1 MWWCDE
7 CRGESIYNPGI
18 FKEESHVFKILRS
31 FILQHTNNRSI
42 IASMN
47 DKATL
52 DDWKTKVVKTVKDIV
67 SDLCTKEKDKDIIET
82 GLLQSWGGSYRTVP
96 YWRCQP
102 YFRAVNGVTGDKRQ
116 QQKEH
121 EQEDNNE
128 DLSVKKRK
136 VMETSSWV
144 WYIYIGLYVYSQL

>member
-42 IASMN
+42 VASMN

-67 SDLCTKEKDKDIIET
+67 SELCSKEKDKNIIET
-82 GLLQSWGGSYRTVP
+82 SPFQSWGGSYRTIL
-96 YWRCQP
+96 YWRYQP
-102 YFRAVNGVTGDKRQ
+102 YFRGANDVIEDKRQ
-116 QQKEH
+116 QQKGH
-121 EQEDNNE
+121 KQEDRN
-128 DLSVKKRK
+128 
-136 VMETSSWV
+136 
-144 WYIYIGLYVYSQL
+144 